1 MALRSILSTYRL
13 QVIRYRLYV
22 LSLSSTHALQS
33 RFGRHNLPITFIY
46 HSACLAL
53 GLVID
58 LLKDY
63 TGWHSCICHHTGYG
77 LISYLI
83 QYTHRTRLY
92 VNTGYYGRHTHT
104 NKRRIRITSFVIN
117 TSFTWHSLFIPFYT
131 KEKRKRC
138 AYCWPVN
145 APRLRLKNKTRHYA

>member
-1 MALRSILSTYRL
+1 MWPYDLSSLPTGYRSYDTACTYS
-13 QVIRYRLYV
+13 

-46 HSACLAL
+46 RSACLAL

-104 NKRRIRITSFVIN
+104 NKRRIRITRLLSI
-117 TSFTWHSLFIPFYT
+117 
-131 KEKRKRC
+131 
-138 AYCWPVN
+138 
-145 APRLRLKNKTRHYA
+145 LRLHGIRFLFPFIRKKSENDLPFPSL